1 MKSLSIPPPLPPVI
15 TPEFQRERTSA
26 VSAAKFSL
34 WAPVLTIP
42 VNLLTTV
49 VLSSAQASG
58 TYLGSVVQTGVTS
71 LVIVTGFALGWFAL
85 LKTRRVGR
93 QVVFGRAVA
102 GIVIN
107 GVLIVGLG
115 FVVLRIIQRLS
126 A

>member
-1 MKSLSIPPPLPPVI
+1 MKLLSIPPPLPPVV
-15 TPEFQRERTSA
+15 TPDFQRERTSA

-49 VLSSAQASG
+49 VLSSAQAFG

>member
-1 MKSLSIPPPLPPVI
+1 MNVPPPLPPI
-15 TPEFQRERTSA
+15 IMPEFQRERTSA

-49 VLSSAQASG
+49 VLTSAQASG
-58 TYLGSVVQTGVTS
+58 TYLGSMVQTGVTA
-71 LVIVTGFALGWFAL
+71 LVIVTGFALGLFAL
-85 LKTRRVGR
+85 FKVRRVGR
-93 QVVFGRAVA
+93 QGVFGSAVA

-107 GVLIVGLG
+107 GVLMVGLG
-115 FVVLRIIQRLS
+115 FVALRIIHRLS